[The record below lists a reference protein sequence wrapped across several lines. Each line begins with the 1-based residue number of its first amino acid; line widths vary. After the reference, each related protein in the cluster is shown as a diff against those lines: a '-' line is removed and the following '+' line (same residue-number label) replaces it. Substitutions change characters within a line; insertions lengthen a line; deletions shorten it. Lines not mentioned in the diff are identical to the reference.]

1 LIACTIASHHSLY
14 DGHFWFNEVSLH
26 TYYVLHWLYGI
37 VEGGSW
43 NKVFVL
49 YGFHPPLL
57 VVRRKYISKPPKH
70 ESRIPS
76 VELTVQ
82 NDLTNTNQ
90 QKPEKK
96 RKADKET
103 ETEHSKHIKI
113 TNKPITK
120 AGKRKIE
127 SQKRKPKH

>member
-1 LIACTIASHHSLY
+1 
-14 DGHFWFNEVSLH
+14 
-26 TYYVLHWLYGI
+26 VLHWLYGI